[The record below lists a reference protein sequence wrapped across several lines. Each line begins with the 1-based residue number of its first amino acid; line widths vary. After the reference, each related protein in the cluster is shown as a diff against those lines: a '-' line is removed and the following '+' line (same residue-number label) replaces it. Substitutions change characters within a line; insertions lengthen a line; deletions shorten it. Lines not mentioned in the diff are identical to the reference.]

1 MRLKLSVLGLLLMG
15 APAISAETKP
25 PPGTLDCASGPV
37 AKTFGGTPWL
47 VYACSDNHSVVVM
60 SAPGS
65 KAAPFY
71 FMFNWQNGTYR
82 LVGEGTGNKA
92 ATDAAYTAL
101 HALAPAEIQE
111 LFSVARAAKH

>member
-1 MRLKLSVLGLLLMG
+1 MRLKLSALALLLMI
-15 APAISAETKP
+15 APAMGAETKATDE
-25 PPGTLDCASGPV
+25 TLDCASGPV
-37 AKTFGGTPWL
+37 ARKFGGTSWL

-71 FMFNWQNGTYR
+71 FILNGQKGSYR

-92 ATDAAYTAL
+92 ATDAAYADL
-101 HALAPAEIQE
+101 HALLPTGIQV
-111 LFSVARAAKH
+111 LWAAAKAAKH